1 MPSQPYT
8 RELDLALRAV
18 HSASLL
24 TKRVLRS
31 LSNSVSAETKA
42 DDSPVTIA
50 DFAAQALLIS
60 ALHAAFPDDAFIGEE
75 SADALRSNGPLAD
88 RVWELVQQA
97 REEAY
102 AGLSA
107 KGEVQGGGAGSANAS
122 EKTDELKQQQRT
134 EENADEQQSLK
145 VPASKE
151 EMFDLIDRGGNGQ
164 VTGSGRVWVMDPV
177 DGTAT
182 FMQGQ
187 QYAVCLCLLVDG
199 VQTVGVIG
207 CPNLAFDVQGPLG
220 MTKVHEDTVDADGY
234 GVILSAVKGHGTY
247 IRSMEATR
255 LGVPRRVDLT
265 TLPTKPLADLDFV
278 ESTLG
283 KTSLS
288 QDEHKAVASSL
299 GAKWPGTVIWAQQ
312 IKHVALTLGATD
324 VMVRIPKT
332 ADRFTY
338 IWDHAGGHILYQ
350 EAGGMISDFHGEQI
364 DFAQGRKIRG
374 ERNYGMIAT
383 MPGLFE
389 HVGRAVNK
397 VLAKRNEQ

>member
-1 MPSQPYT
+1 MPPHPYPH
-8 RELDLALRAV
+8 ELSIALRAV

-60 ALHAAFPDDAFIGEE
+60 ALHAAFPQDAFIGEE
-75 SADALRSNGPLAD
+75 SADALRSNGPLAN
-88 RVWELVQQA
+88 RVWELVLQA
-97 REEAY
+97 KEESAH
-102 AGLSA
+102 AGVSE
-107 KGEVQGGGAGSANAS
+107 KSKVQGERDQDAGNVHAPLPPS
-122 EKTDELKQQQRT
+122 EQEKEELT
-134 EENADEQQSLK
+134 MTF
-145 VPASKE
+145 PASKE
-151 EMFDLIDRGGNGQ
+151 DMFDLIDRGGKGEI
-164 VTGSGRVWVMDPV
+164 TGSGRVWVMDPV

-207 CPNLAFDVQGPLG
+207 CPNLAFPIQEPLQLG
-220 MTKVHEDTVDADGY
+220 TTKIHEDTVDVSGY
-234 GVILSAVKGHGTY
+234 GVVLSAVRGHGTY
-247 IRSMEATR
+247 IRAMHATH
-255 LGVPRRVDLT
+255 LGAPQRVDLT
-265 TLPTKPLADLDFV
+265 TLPTKPLQDLDFV

-288 QDEHKAVASSL
+288 QEEHSIVASSL

-350 EAGGMISDFHGEQI
+350 EAGGMISDFNGEQI
-364 DFAQGRKIRG
+364 DFGHGRKIRG

-389 HVGRAVNK
+389 EVGRAVNK
-397 VLAKRNEQ
+397 VLAARVQKQ